1 MNRRHSLLLL
11 VLVAATTL
19 AAAPAANAQ
28 GLFDLFG
35 MGSAGKDETKHR
47 TEYVEGDRD
56 ADDEV
61 LLVKIQGMITD
72 GEEEER
78 TPFDMRKSMMDKL
91 DKDLEA
97 ATKLDKVKAILLEI
111 NSPGGEVTTSD
122 IIHHKLSKMKAL
134 KKPIVALIGML
145 GASGGYYVA
154 CAADRILAH
163 PTSIVGSIGVI
174 MQAANLEKL
183 ADLVGFKH
191 IALKSERTPKKDI
204 LSPFRPMT
212 EEERKMLMSIVDGMY
227 DRFVK
232 IVATGRNKPVEEITK
247 LADGS
252 LYNADQALAN
262 GLIDA
267 IGYREDALA
276 KAIELAGLK
285 TARLVKRK
293 TKKSLTEL
301 LGDLAEMNSGA
312 PAFLSWMQGLLAT
325 SDVPVLKYQVSVGK

>member
-1 MNRRHSLLLL
+1 MNRRLSLLLL
-11 VLVAATTL
+11 VLVATATL
-19 AAAPAANAQ
+19 ATAPAADAQ

-35 MGSAGKDETKHR
+35 MGPADKGETKHR

-61 LLVKIQGMITD
+61 LLVKIQGLITD

-78 TPFDMRKSMMDKL
+78 TPFDIRKSMMEKL

-227 DRFVK
+227 DRFVQ

-276 KAIELAGLK
+276 QAIELAGLK
-285 TARLVKRK
+285 TAKLVKRK
-293 TKKSLTEL
+293 TKKGLTEL

-312 PAFLSWMQGLLAT
+312 PAFLAWMQGLLAT
-325 SDVPVLKYQVSVGK
+325 SDVPVLKYQTSVGR